1 MKKRTRVCRGNERGF
16 TLVELIIAI
25 AIMATL
31 AGLVTLSVVRY
42 IRKAR
47 AGRATE
53 EARTIVMAVQNGLA
67 SDKNSDVDMLLDK
80 QFVRS
85 DGSVTD
91 CGVINNW
98 MLSKAQNNVVVAD
111 TDPDYIDY
119 LIAKEILENL
129 NAGENNQYRFFR
141 FKGSESNPVGMNC
154 KTFTG
159 QYNCPGV
166 IIVYN
171 PNGEV
176 TYMEYYNYGCL
187 IRYEDDEYVLSES
200 ETFVGNDRIK
210 Y

>member
-1 MKKRTRVCRGNERGF
+1 
-16 TLVELIIAI
+16 
-25 AIMATL
+25 
-31 AGLVTLSVVRY
+31 
-42 IRKAR
+42 
-47 AGRATE
+47 
-53 EARTIVMAVQNGLA
+53 MAVQTGLA
-67 SDKNSDVDMLLDK
+67 SDKNSDADMLLDK

-85 DGSVTD
+85 DGSVTA

-98 MLSKAQNNVVVAD
+98 MLSKAQNNVVIPN

-119 LIAKEILENL
+119 LIAQEVLENL
-129 NAGENNQYRFFR
+129 NAGENNEYKFFK
-141 FKGSESNPVGMNC
+141 FNGSESNPVGMNC
-154 KTFTG
+154 ETFTN

-166 IIVYN
+166 IIVYT